1 MSDNMKDYRFD
12 LQKNPKSIIKVIGV
26 GGGGSNAVNHMF
38 SLGIKDVE
46 FVVVNTD
53 AQALKSSPVPLRLQL
68 GANLTEGLGAGA
80 NPEQGKNAAIESE
93 DEIRE
98 LLADNT
104 KMVFITAGMGGG
116 TGTGA
121 APVVARVAKE
131 LNILTV
137 GIVTAPFMFEG
148 RKKMNVAQA
157 GIEALRENCDT
168 VLVILN
174 DKLREIY
181 GNLAIRTAFSKADDI
196 LSTAARSIAEII
208 TVHQDVNVDFEDVKT
223 VMKDA
228 GAAVMGSS
236 TEEGEGRAIRAA
248 GAAISSPLLNNVDIK
263 GAEKILLSIMSG
275 EDEELSMDEL
285 SEITEYIQE
294 KAGDNAEV
302 IFGQGID
309 PELNKAIRVTVIATG
324 FAMDRLEGASNKKIE
339 TAKPAEPVSAPAPAP
354 EASTPAEEVQEEKT
368 MIHLESGKSEKVKED
383 SVPGG
388 STFVFSMPKT
398 PAPTPDP
405 EPVSEEKPV
414 AETPQ
419 KSEPTPEPKP
429 APKREGLFSFMKP
442 KEESKPEAPKPAQEK
457 IVHDL
462 FEEEEAK
469 KPAAEEETKKE
480 EEPAAPAFANDY
492 YEQMKQKA
500 IQRAHERFEKL
511 KGNRTFNPTPEELKE
526 KMEVP
531 AYQRKNVVLNEPQ
544 HSSEPSISK
553 YNLND
558 DNEILGNNR
567 FLHDNVD

>member
-1 MSDNMKDYRFD
+1 MKDYRFD
-12 LQKNPKSIIKVIGV
+12 LPKNQKSIIKVIGV
-26 GGGGSNAVNHMF
+26 GGGGSNAGNHMYG
-38 SLGIKDVE
+38 LGIKDVE

-80 NPEQGKNAAIESE
+80 NPEQGRCAALESE
-93 DEIRE
+93 EEIRE

-121 APVVARVAKE
+121 APIVAKIAKE

-148 RKKMNVAQA
+148 KKKMAVAQA
-157 GIEALRENCDT
+157 GIESLRENCDT

-208 TVHQDVNVDFEDVKT
+208 TIHQDVNVDFEDVKT

-228 GAAVMGSS
+228 GAAVMGSA

-248 GAAISSPLLNNVDIK
+248 GSAISSPLLNNVDIK
-263 GAEKILLSIMSG
+263 GAQKILLSIMSG
-275 EDEELSMDEL
+275 EEEELSMDEL
-285 SEITEYIQE
+285 SDITEYIQE

-309 PELNKAIRVTVIATG
+309 PELGRAIRVTVIATG
-324 FAMDRLEGASNKKIE
+324 FEMDRLANVPLT
-339 TAKPAEPVSAPAPAP
+339 TATTAPVSAFSTPVAAPAPTPAPAP
-354 EASTPAEEVQEEKT
+354 EQVKT
-368 MIHLESGKSEKVKED
+368 VIDLDSGKSAQVKEE
-383 SVPGG
+383 PIAEG
-388 STFVFSMPKT
+388 STFTFSFPKAPVAVVT
-398 PAPTPDP
+398 PVV
-405 EPVSEEKPV
+405 EEEEKEELFSFDFQPV
-414 AETPQ
+414 AEAPVVEEPQ
-419 KSEPTPEPKP
+419 QV
-429 APKREGLFSFMKP
+429 
-442 KEESKPEAPKPAQEK
+442 EEKV
-457 IVHDL
+457 VHNL
-462 FEEEEAK
+462 YQEEEA
-469 KPAAEEETKKE
+469 PVA
-480 EEPAAPAFANDY
+480 AAPVESDELQQPSAPVFATDY
-492 YEQMKQKA
+492 YEQMKMKA

-511 KGNRTFNPTPEELKE
+511 KGGRALTTASDDLTE

-531 AYQRKNVVLNEPQ
+531 AYQRKNVILNEPQ
-544 HSSEPSISK
+544 HSSESSLSRF
-553 YNLND
+553 NLNEE
-558 DNEILGNNR
+558 NEILGNNR

>member
-12 LQKNPKSIIKVIGV
+12 LPKNQKSIIKVIGV
-26 GGGGSNAVNHMF
+26 GGGGSNAVNHMYG
-38 SLGIKDVE
+38 LGIKDVE

-80 NPEQGKNAAIESE
+80 NPEQGRCAALESE
-93 DEIRE
+93 EEIRE

-121 APVVARVAKE
+121 APIVAKIAKE

-148 RKKMNVAQA
+148 KKKMAVAQA
-157 GIEALRENCDT
+157 GIESLRENCDT

-208 TVHQDVNVDFEDVKT
+208 TIHQDVNVDFEDVKT

-228 GAAVMGSS
+228 GAAVMGSA

-248 GAAISSPLLNNVDIK
+248 GSAISSPLLNNVDIK
-263 GAEKILLSIMSG
+263 GAQKILLSIMSG
-275 EDEELSMDEL
+275 EEEELSMDEL
-285 SEITEYIQE
+285 SDITEYIQE

-309 PELNKAIRVTVIATG
+309 PELGRAIRVTVIATG
-324 FAMDRLEGASNKKIE
+324 FEMDRLANVPLT
-339 TAKPAEPVSAPAPAP
+339 TATTAPVSAF
-354 EASTPAEEVQEEKT
+354 STPVAAA
-368 MIHLESGKSEKVKED
+368 
-383 SVPGG
+383 
-388 STFVFSMPKT
+388 
-398 PAPTPDP
+398 PAPTPSPAP
-405 EPVSEEKPV
+405 EQVKTVIDLDSGKSAQVKEEPIAEGSTFTFSFPKAPVAVVTPVVEEEEK
-414 AETPQ
+414 E
-419 KSEPTPEPKP
+419 E
-429 APKREGLFSFMKP
+429 LFSFDLQP
-442 KEESKPEAPKPAQEK
+442 VVEAPVMEEPQQVEEK
-457 IVHDL
+457 VVHDL
-462 FEEEEAK
+462 YQEGEA
-469 KPAAEEETKKE
+469 PVA
-480 EEPAAPAFANDY
+480 AAPVESDELQQPSAPVFATDY
-492 YEQMKQKA
+492 YEQMKMKA

-511 KGNRTFNPTPEELKE
+511 KGGRALTTASDDLTE

-531 AYQRKNVVLNEPQ
+531 AYQRKNVILNEPQ
-544 HSSEPSISK
+544 HSSESSLSRF
-553 YNLND
+553 NLNEE
-558 DNEILGNNR
+558 NEILGNNR

>member
-1 MSDNMKDYRFD
+1 MKDYRFD
-12 LQKNPKSIIKVIGV
+12 LPKNQKSIIKVIGV
-26 GGGGSNAVNHMF
+26 GGGGSNAVNHMYG
-38 SLGIKDVE
+38 LGIKDVE

-80 NPEQGKNAAIESE
+80 NPEQGRSAALESE
-93 DEIRE
+93 EEIRE

-121 APVVARVAKE
+121 APIVARIAKE

-148 RKKMNVAQA
+148 KKKMAVAQA
-157 GIEALRENCDT
+157 GIESLRENCDT

-208 TVHQDVNVDFEDVKT
+208 TIHQDVNVDFEDVKT

-228 GAAVMGSS
+228 GAAVMGSA

-263 GAEKILLSIMSG
+263 GAQKILLSIMSG

-285 SEITEYIQE
+285 SDITEYIQE

-309 PELNKAIRVTVIATG
+309 PELGSAIRVTVIATG
-324 FAMDRLEGASNKKIE
+324 FEMDRLAATPRTSSN
-339 TAKPAEPVSAPAPAP
+339 AAPVSAFASSVPVAPVAPAP
-354 EASTPAEEVQEEKT
+354 EQIKT
-368 MIHLESGKSEKVKED
+368 VINLDSGKSEQVREEPI
-383 SVPGG
+383 VGG
-388 STFVFSMPKT
+388 TTFSFSFPK
-398 PAPTPDP
+398 APIVETT
-405 EPVSEEKPV
+405 PVSEVEKIEEEEFSFEIQPVVEAPIPV
-414 AETPQ
+414 AA
-419 KSEPTPEPKP
+419 
-429 APKREGLFSFMKP
+429 API
-442 KEESKPEAPKPAQEK
+442 EEEEIVEEEK
-457 IVHDL
+457 IVHKL
-462 FEEEEAK
+462 YQEHEVPVTSNTLVHEQPVTPVFG
-469 KPAAEEETKKE
+469 
-480 EEPAAPAFANDY
+480 NDY
-492 YEQMKQKA
+492 YEQMKLRA

-511 KGNRTFNPTPEELKE
+511 KGGRSLTTASDDLTE

-544 HSSEPSISK
+544 HSSESTLSRF
-553 YNLND
+553 NLNEE
-558 DNEILGNNR
+558 NEILGNNR

>member
-1 MSDNMKDYRFD
+1 MKDYRFD
-12 LQKNPKSIIKVIGV
+12 LPKNQKSIIKVIGV

-38 SLGIKDVE
+38 GLGIKDVE

-80 NPEQGKNAAIESE
+80 NPEQGRRAALETE

-121 APVVARVAKE
+121 APIVAKIAKE

-148 RKKMNVAQA
+148 KKKMAVAQA

-208 TVHQDVNVDFEDVKT
+208 TIHQDVNVDFEDVKT

-228 GAAVMGSS
+228 GAAVMGSA

-248 GAAISSPLLNNVDIK
+248 GLAISSPLLNNVDIK
-263 GAEKILLSIMSG
+263 GAQKILLSIISG
-275 EDEELSMDEL
+275 EEEELSMDEL
-285 SEITEYIQE
+285 SDITEYIQE

-309 PELNKAIRVTVIATG
+309 PELGRAIRVTVIATG
-324 FAMDRLEGASNKKIE
+324 FEMDRLANVPL
-339 TAKPAEPVSAPAPAP
+339 TNLNAAPVSAFASPEAPAPAPAP
-354 EASTPAEEVQEEKT
+354 EQIKT
-368 MIHLESGKSEKVKED
+368 VIDLDSGKSAQVIEEPIAEGTTFTFSFPKPTVAVEIPEVVDEVKEEE
-383 SVPGG
+383 
-388 STFVFSMPKT
+388 FSF
-398 PAPTPDP
+398 DIQ
-405 EPVSEEKPV
+405 PV
-414 AETPQ
+414 AETFLVE
-419 KSEPTPEPKP
+419 EPV
-429 APKREGLFSFMKP
+429 
-442 KEESKPEAPKPAQEK
+442 EEEK
-457 IVHDL
+457 IVHNL
-462 FEEEEAK
+462 YQEQPVSVA
-469 KPAAEEETKKE
+469 TT
-480 EEPAAPAFANDY
+480 AAPAEPQQPTPPVFANDY
-492 YEQMKQKA
+492 YEQMKMKA

-511 KGNRTFNPTPEELKE
+511 KGGRALTTASDDLSEQ
-526 KMEVP
+526 MGVP
-531 AYQRKNVVLNEPQ
+531 AYQRKNVILNEPQ
-544 HSSEPSISK
+544 HSSESGLSK
-553 YNLND
+553 FNLNEE
-558 DNEILGNNR
+558 NEILGNNR

>member
-1 MSDNMKDYRFD
+1 MKDYRFD
-12 LQKNPKSIIKVIGV
+12 LPKNSKSIIKVIGV

-38 SLGIKDVE
+38 SQGIKDVE

-80 NPEQGKNAAIESE
+80 NPEQGKNAALESE
-93 DEIRE
+93 SEIRE
-98 LLADNT
+98 LLGNNT

-121 APVVARVAKE
+121 APVVARIAKE

-148 RKKMNVAQA
+148 KKKMNVAQQ
-157 GIEALRENCDT
+157 GIESLRENCDT

-208 TVHQDVNVDFEDVKT
+208 TIHQDVNVDFEDVKT

-248 GAAISSPLLNNVDIK
+248 GAAISSPLLNNVDIR

-285 SEITEYIQE
+285 SDITEYIQE

-309 PELNKAIRVTVIATG
+309 PDLGKAIRVTVIATG
-324 FAMDRLEGASNKKIE
+324 FEMDRLAG
-339 TAKPAEPVSAPAPAP
+339 TARKEMLKAAPPAPTFTLPEVKAPIAEP
-354 EASTPAEEVQEEKT
+354 QIEKT
-368 MIHLESGKSEKVKED
+368 LINLDSGKSKIVKEEAID
-383 SVPGG
+383 ED
-388 STFVFSMPKT
+388 STFVFSFPKALNPK
-398 PAPTPDP
+398 PAAAP
-405 EPVSEEKPV
+405 E
-414 AETPQ
+414 AETP
-419 KSEPTPEPKP
+419 KEK
-429 APKREGLFSFMKP
+429 AFSFEVK
-442 KEESKPEAPKPAQEK
+442 KEKIEEVPEK

-462 FEEEEAK
+462 FEEQEEAE
-469 KPAAEEETKKE
+469 KPAEKLEKVN
-480 EEPAAPAFANDY
+480 EPATMGFANDY

-500 IQRAHERFEKL
+500 IARAHERFEKL
-511 KGNRTFNPTPEELKE
+511 KGNRSFNPTPDELKE
-526 KMEVP
+526 KLEVP

-553 YNLND
+553 YNLSD
-558 DNEILGNNR
+558 ENEILGNNR

>member
-1 MSDNMKDYRFD
+1 MSDNMKDYRFE

-38 SLGIKDVE
+38 GLGIKDVE

-80 NPEQGKNAAIESE
+80 NPEQGKSAALESE
-93 DEIRE
+93 NEIRE

-121 APVVARVAKE
+121 APVVARIAKE

-223 VMKDA
+223 VMKNA

-309 PELNKAIRVTVIATG
+309 PDLGKAIRVTVIATG
-324 FAMDRLEGASNKKIE
+324 FEMDRLAGTNKKE
-339 TAKPAEPVSAPAPAP
+339 TVQALAAPSPAPAPAP
-354 EASTPAEEVQEEKT
+354 VAEVSLPEVEEEKT
-368 MIHLESGKSEKVKED
+368 VIHLDSGKSKKVMED
-383 SVPGG
+383 NVSNG
-388 STFVFSMPKT
+388 STFVFEMPKVPTPT
-398 PAPTPDP
+398 PAPVVKP
-405 EPVSEEKPV
+405 EVRMINKLEEKV
-414 AETPQ
+414 
-419 KSEPTPEPKP
+419 EPKK
-429 APKREGLFSFMKP
+429 ASFSFLKNEEP
-442 KEESKPEAPKPAQEK
+442 KQEEAPKAEVPQPIK
-457 IVHDL
+457 HDL
-462 FEEEEAK
+462 FTEEEQKSTTTSDKSAD
-469 KPAAEEETKKE
+469 
-480 EEPAAPAFANDY
+480 EPASTSFSSDY
-492 YEQMKQKA
+492 YEEMKKKA

-511 KGNRTFNPTPEELKE
+511 KVNRSYNPSHEELKE
-526 KMEVP
+526 KLDTP
-531 AYQRKNVVLNEPQ
+531 AYQRKNVVLKEPQ
-544 HSSEPSISK
+544 HSSESSISK
-553 YNLND
+553 YNVND

>member
-12 LQKNPKSIIKVIGV
+12 LPKNQKSIIKVIGV
-26 GGGGSNAVNHMF
+26 GGGGSNAVNHMYG
-38 SLGIKDVE
+38 LGIKDVE

-80 NPEQGKNAAIESE
+80 NPEQGKCAALESE

-121 APVVARVAKE
+121 APIVAKIAKE

-148 RKKMNVAQA
+148 KKKMAVAQA
-157 GIEALRENCDT
+157 GIESLRENCDT

-181 GNLAIRTAFSKADDI
+181 GNLAIRTAFSKADDV

-208 TVHQDVNVDFEDVKT
+208 TIHQDVNVDFEDVKT

-228 GAAVMGSS
+228 GAAVMGSA

-248 GAAISSPLLNNVDIK
+248 GSAISSPLLNNVDIK
-263 GAEKILLSIMSG
+263 GAQKILLSIMSG
-275 EDEELSMDEL
+275 EEEELSMDEL
-285 SEITEYIQE
+285 SDITEYIQE

-309 PELNKAIRVTVIATG
+309 PELGRAIRVTVIATG
-324 FAMDRLEGASNKKIE
+324 FEMDRLANVPIT
-339 TAKPAEPVSAPAPAP
+339 TANSAPVTAFSTPIAPTPAPAP
-354 EASTPAEEVQEEKT
+354 EQVKT
-368 MIHLESGKSEKVKED
+368 VIDLDSGKSAQVKEEPI
-383 SVPGG
+383 SEGA
-388 STFVFSMPKT
+388 TFTFSLPKAPVAVVT
-398 PAPTPDP
+398 PVL
-405 EPVSEEKPV
+405 EVEEEKEEELFSFDIQPV
-414 AETPQ
+414 AEVPVMEEPQ
-419 KSEPTPEPKP
+419 VE
-429 APKREGLFSFMKP
+429 
-442 KEESKPEAPKPAQEK
+442 EK
-457 IVHDL
+457 IVHEL
-462 FEEEEAK
+462 YQEQVTPVASA
-469 KPAAEEETKKE
+469 PVETD
-480 EEPAAPAFANDY
+480 EPQQPTAPVFATDY
-492 YEQMKQKA
+492 YEQMKMKA

-511 KGNRTFNPTPEELKE
+511 KGGRALTTASDDLTD
-526 KMEVP
+526 KMVVP
-531 AYQRKNVVLNEPQ
+531 AYQRKNVILNEPQ
-544 HSSEPSISK
+544 HSSESSLSRF
-553 YNLND
+553 NLNEE
-558 DNEILGNNR
+558 NEILGNNR

>member
-12 LQKNPKSIIKVIGV
+12 LPKNQKSIIKVIGV

-38 SLGIKDVE
+38 SQGIKDVE

-80 NPEQGKNAAIESE
+80 NPEQGKNAAIESQ

-121 APVVARVAKE
+121 APIVAKIAKE

-148 RKKMNVAQA
+148 KKKMAVAQA
-157 GIEALRENCDT
+157 GIESLRENCDT

-196 LSTAARSIAEII
+196 LTTAAKSIAEII
-208 TVHQDVNVDFEDVKT
+208 TIHQDVNVDFEDVKT

-285 SEITEYIQE
+285 TEITEYIQE
-294 KAGDNAEV
+294 KAGDNAEL

-309 PELNKAIRVTVIATG
+309 PELGKAIRVTVIATG
-324 FAMDRLEGASNKKIE
+324 FEMDRLSGVPRKAPVAAVVPTPVQS
-339 TAKPAEPVSAPAPAP
+339 PVSSKDLSSDQ
-354 EASTPAEEVQEEKT
+354 EEEKT
-368 MIHLESGKSEKVKED
+368 LINLNSMKSEKVKEE
-383 SVPGG
+383 SVANG
-388 STFVFSMPKT
+388 STFVFSLPKT
-398 PAPTPDP
+398 PQVP
-405 EPVSEEKPV
+405 
-414 AETPQ
+414 
-419 KSEPTPEPKP
+419 P
-429 APKREGLFSFMKP
+429 APEAKPEIQLPKEQSFSFEAKP
-442 KEESKPEAPKPAQEK
+442 KEEVRAVQPKPASEK
-457 IVHDL
+457 IVHEL
-462 FEEEEAK
+462 FEEQEE
-469 KPAAEEETKKE
+469 KKE
-480 EEPAAPAFANDY
+480 VKNAPKEAEPAAPAFANDY

-511 KGNRTFNPTPEELKE
+511 KGNRSFNPTPEELKE

-544 HSSEPSISK
+544 HSSERSISK

>member
-12 LQKNPKSIIKVIGV
+12 LPKNQKSIIKVIGV
-26 GGGGSNAVNHMF
+26 GGGGSNAVNHMYG
-38 SLGIKDVE
+38 LGIKDVE

-80 NPEQGKNAAIESE
+80 NPEQGKCAALESE

-121 APVVARVAKE
+121 APIVAKIAKE

-148 RKKMNVAQA
+148 KKKMAVAQA

-208 TVHQDVNVDFEDVKT
+208 TIHQDVNVDFEDVKT

-228 GAAVMGSS
+228 GAAVMGSA

-248 GAAISSPLLNNVDIK
+248 GSAISSPLLNNVDIK
-263 GAEKILLSIMSG
+263 GAQKILLSIMSG
-275 EDEELSMDEL
+275 EEEELSMDEL
-285 SEITEYIQE
+285 SDITEYIQE

-309 PELNKAIRVTVIATG
+309 PELGRAIRVTVIATG
-324 FAMDRLEGASNKKIE
+324 FEMDRLANVPIT
-339 TAKPAEPVSAPAPAP
+339 TATSAPVYAFSAPVAPAPTPAPAP
-354 EASTPAEEVQEEKT
+354 EQVKT
-368 MIHLESGKSEKVKED
+368 VIDLDSGKSAQVIEE
-383 SVPGG
+383 PMAEGT
-388 STFVFSMPKT
+388 TFTFSFPKT
-398 PAPTPDP
+398 PVAVEVPEIAEEEKEEVFSFDIQPVDETFLVE
-405 EPVSEEKPV
+405 EPVEE
-414 AETPQ
+414 
-419 KSEPTPEPKP
+419 
-429 APKREGLFSFMKP
+429 
-442 KEESKPEAPKPAQEK
+442 EK
-457 IVHDL
+457 IVHNL
-462 FEEEEAK
+462 YQEQ
-469 KPAAEEETKKE
+469 PVSAATSDESADSH
-480 EEPAAPAFANDY
+480 EPTPPVFANDY
-492 YEQMKQKA
+492 YEQMKMKA

-511 KGNRTFNPTPEELKE
+511 KGGRALTTASDDLSEQ
-526 KMEVP
+526 MVVP
-531 AYQRKNVVLNEPQ
+531 AYQRKNVILNEPQ
-544 HSSEPSISK
+544 HSSESTLSK
-553 YNLND
+553 FNLNEE
-558 DNEILGNNR
+558 NEILGNNR

>member
-1 MSDNMKDYRFD
+1 MKDYRFD
-12 LQKNPKSIIKVIGV
+12 LPRNQKSIIKVIGV
-26 GGGGSNAVNHMF
+26 GGGGSNAVNHMYAQ
-38 SLGIKDVE
+38 GIKDVE

-80 NPEQGKNAAIESE
+80 NPEQGRNAALESQE
-93 DEIRE
+93 EIRE

-121 APVVARVAKE
+121 APVVAKIAKE

-148 RKKMNVAQA
+148 KKKMAVAQA
-157 GIEALRENCDT
+157 GIESLRENCDT

-196 LSTAARSIAEII
+196 LTTAAKSIAEII
-208 TVHQDVNVDFEDVKT
+208 TIHQDVNVDFEDVKT
-223 VMKDA
+223 VMKEA

-263 GAEKILLSIMSG
+263 GAQKILLSIMSG

-309 PELNKAIRVTVIATG
+309 PELGKAIRVTVIATG
-324 FAMDRLEGASNKKIE
+324 FEMDKLSD
-339 TAKPAEPVSAPAPAP
+339 KPRNRELSTPVSAFANPIANTPVANP
-354 EASTPAEEVQEEKT
+354 EVLKT
-368 MIHLESGKSEKVKED
+368 VINLDSGKSQKVKEEPI
-383 SVPGG
+383 SGG
-388 STFVFSMPKT
+388 STFTFNLPKAPAAAPMKPIEDDHEEFVFRVNPIQ
-398 PAPTPDP
+398 
-405 EPVSEEKPV
+405 EEV
-414 AETPQ
+414 AETIQ
-419 KSEPTPEPKP
+419 ETEKV
-429 APKREGLFSFMKP
+429 
-442 KEESKPEAPKPAQEK
+442 EK
-457 IVHDL
+457 IVFKLED
-462 FEEEEAK
+462 ESEK
-469 KPAAEEETKKE
+469 KSEVMPQES
-480 EEPAAPAFANDY
+480 APVPQLFANDY

-511 KGNRTFNPTPEELKE
+511 KGNRAFNPSPEELKE
-526 KMEVP
+526 KMNVP

-544 HSSEPSISK
+544 HSSESETSK
-553 YNLND
+553 YNLSD
-558 DNEILGNNR
+558 ENEILGNNR

>member
-1 MSDNMKDYRFD
+1 MKDYRFD
-12 LQKNPKSIIKVIGV
+12 LHKNPKSIIKVIGV

-38 SLGIKDVE
+38 GLGIKDVE

-148 RKKMNVAQA
+148 KKKMNVAQA

-309 PELNKAIRVTVIATG
+309 PELGKAIRVTVIATG
-324 FAMDRLEGASNKKIE
+324 FEMDRLQGSSKVVE
-339 TAKPAEPVSAPAPAP
+339 TQKAVVIPAPAP
-354 EASTPAEEVQEEKT
+354 VPSAPIAEVEEEKT
-368 MIHLESGKSEKVKED
+368 VINLDSGKSEKVKEE
-383 SVPGG
+383 SVGNG
-388 STFVFSMPKT
+388 TTFTFNLPK
-398 PAPTPDP
+398 A
-405 EPVSEEKPV
+405 PV
-414 AETPQ
+414 AAPIAEVRPAAEAP
-419 KSEPTPEPKP
+419 KKVEEPIEAPKP
-429 APKREGLFSFMKP
+429 AVKKESIFSFMKP
-442 KEESKPEAPKPAQEK
+442 KEEVKAEAPKPRQEK

-462 FEEEEAK
+462 FEEEEEK
-469 KPAAEEETKKE
+469 KNVEQPKKE
-480 EEPAAPAFANDY
+480 EEAATPAFANDY

-511 KGNRTFNPTPEELKE
+511 KGNRAFNPTPEELKE

-553 YNLND
+553 YNLSD
-558 DNEILGNNR
+558 ENEILGNNR

>member
-1 MSDNMKDYRFD
+1 MKDYRFD
-12 LQKNPKSIIKVIGV
+12 LPKNQKSIIKVIGV
-26 GGGGSNAVNHMF
+26 GGGGSNAVNHMYG
-38 SLGIKDVE
+38 LGIKDVE

-80 NPEQGKNAAIESE
+80 NPDQGRRAALETE

-104 KMVFITAGMGGG
+104 KMLFITAGMGGG

-121 APVVARVAKE
+121 APIVARIAKE

-148 RKKMNVAQA
+148 KKKMAVAQA

-208 TVHQDVNVDFEDVKT
+208 TIHQDVNVDFEDVKT

-228 GAAVMGSS
+228 GAAVMGSA

-248 GAAISSPLLNNVDIK
+248 GHAISSPLLNNVDIK
-263 GAEKILLSIMSG
+263 GAQKILLSIISG
-275 EDEELSMDEL
+275 EEEELSMDEL
-285 SEITEYIQE
+285 SDITEYIQE

-309 PELNKAIRVTVIATG
+309 PELGRSIRVTVIATG
-324 FAMDRLEGASNKKIE
+324 FEMDRLASVP
-339 TAKPAEPVSAPAPAP
+339 PANPNAAPISAFASPEVQAQVAPAPAP
-354 EASTPAEEVQEEKT
+354 EQIKT
-368 MIHLESGKSEKVKED
+368 VIHLDSGKSAQVIEE
-383 SVPGG
+383 PIAEG
-388 STFVFSMPKT
+388 STFTFNFPN
-398 PAPTPDP
+398 APVA
-405 EPVSEEKPV
+405 VSRPILEEEVKEEEKVSAIDPQVV
-414 AETPQ
+414 AETFLV
-419 KSEPTPEPKP
+419 EE
-429 APKREGLFSFMKP
+429 P
-442 KEESKPEAPKPAQEK
+442 KEEEK
-457 IVHDL
+457 IVVHNL
-462 FEEEEAK
+462 YQ
-469 KPAAEEETKKE
+469 
-480 EEPAAPAFANDY
+480 EPGHSTARVEPQQQPTPPVFANDY
-492 YEQMKQKA
+492 YEQMKMKA

-511 KGNRTFNPTPEELKE
+511 KGGRSLTTASDDLTEQ
-526 KMEVP
+526 MVVP

-544 HSSEPSISK
+544 HSSQSSLSK
-553 YNLND
+553 FNLNEE
-558 DNEILGNNR
+558 NEILGNNR

>member
-12 LQKNPKSIIKVIGV
+12 LPKNQKSIIKVIGV
-26 GGGGSNAVNHMF
+26 GGGGSNAVNHMYG
-38 SLGIKDVE
+38 LGIKDVE

-80 NPEQGKNAAIESE
+80 NPEQGKCAALESE

-121 APVVARVAKE
+121 APIVAKIAKE

-148 RKKMNVAQA
+148 KKKMAVAQA
-157 GIEALRENCDT
+157 GIESLRENCDT

-181 GNLAIRTAFSKADDI
+181 GNLAIRTAFSKADDV

-208 TVHQDVNVDFEDVKT
+208 TIHQDVNVDFEDVKT

-228 GAAVMGSS
+228 GAAVMGSA

-248 GAAISSPLLNNVDIK
+248 GSAISSPLLNNVDIK
-263 GAEKILLSIMSG
+263 GAQKILLSIMSG
-275 EDEELSMDEL
+275 EEEELSMDEL
-285 SEITEYIQE
+285 SDITEYIQE

-309 PELNKAIRVTVIATG
+309 PELGRAIRVTVIATG
-324 FAMDRLEGASNKKIE
+324 FEMDRLANVPIT
-339 TAKPAEPVSAPAPAP
+339 TANSAPVTAFSTPIAPTLAPAP
-354 EASTPAEEVQEEKT
+354 EQVKT
-368 MIHLESGKSEKVKED
+368 VIDLDSGKSAQVKEEPI
-383 SVPGG
+383 SEGA
-388 STFVFSMPKT
+388 TFTFSLPKAPVAVVT
-398 PAPTPDP
+398 PVL
-405 EPVSEEKPV
+405 EVEEEKEEELFSFDIQPV
-414 AETPQ
+414 AEVPVMEEPQ
-419 KSEPTPEPKP
+419 VE
-429 APKREGLFSFMKP
+429 
-442 KEESKPEAPKPAQEK
+442 EK
-457 IVHDL
+457 IVHEL
-462 FEEEEAK
+462 YQEQVTPVASA
-469 KPAAEEETKKE
+469 PVETD
-480 EEPAAPAFANDY
+480 EPQQPTAPVFATDY
-492 YEQMKQKA
+492 YEQMKMKA

-511 KGNRTFNPTPEELKE
+511 KGGRALTTASDDLTD
-526 KMEVP
+526 KMVVP
-531 AYQRKNVVLNEPQ
+531 AYQRKNVILNEPQ
-544 HSSEPSISK
+544 HSSESSLSRF
-553 YNLND
+553 NLNEE
-558 DNEILGNNR
+558 NEILGNNR

>member
-12 LQKNPKSIIKVIGV
+12 LPKNSKSIIKVIGV

-38 SLGIKDVE
+38 SQGIKDVE

-80 NPEQGKNAAIESE
+80 NPEQGKNAALESE
-93 DEIRE
+93 AEIRE

-121 APVVARVAKE
+121 APVVARIAKE

-148 RKKMNVAQA
+148 KKKMNVAQQ
-157 GIEALRENCDT
+157 GIESLRENCDT

-208 TVHQDVNVDFEDVKT
+208 TIHQDVNVDFEDVKT
-223 VMKDA
+223 VMKNA

-248 GAAISSPLLNNVDIK
+248 GAAISSPLLNNVDIR

-309 PELNKAIRVTVIATG
+309 PDLGKGIRVTVIATG
-324 FAMDRLEGASNKKIE
+324 FEMDRLAG
-339 TAKPAEPVSAPAPAP
+339 TARKEMLKAAQPAPTFTLPEIKAP
-354 EASTPAEEVQEEKT
+354 VDEPQVEKT
-368 MIHLESGKSEKVKED
+368 LINLNSGKSKIVKEEAID
-383 SVPGG
+383 ED
-388 STFVFSMPKT
+388 STFVFSFPK
-398 PAPTPDP
+398 AMN
-405 EPVSEEKPV
+405 
-414 AETPQ
+414 
-419 KSEPTPEPKP
+419 PKP
-429 APKREGLFSFMKP
+429 ALTPEVETPKEKAFSFEVK
-442 KEESKPEAPKPAQEK
+442 KEKIEEAAEK

-462 FEEEEAK
+462 FEE
-469 KPAAEEETKKE
+469 KE
-480 EEPAAPAFANDY
+480 EEQKPAEKLEKVNEPATMGFANDY

-511 KGNRTFNPTPEELKE
+511 KGNRTFNPTPDELKE
-526 KMEVP
+526 KLEVP

-553 YNLND
+553 YNLSD
-558 DNEILGNNR
+558 ENEILGNNR

>member
-12 LQKNPKSIIKVIGV
+12 LPKNSKSIIKVIGV

-38 SLGIKDVE
+38 SQGIKDVE

-93 DEIRE
+93 AEIRE

-121 APVVARVAKE
+121 APVVARIAKE

-148 RKKMNVAQA
+148 KKKMNVAQQ
-157 GIEALRENCDT
+157 GIESLRENCDT

-208 TVHQDVNVDFEDVKT
+208 TIHQDVNVDFEDVKT

-248 GAAISSPLLNNVDIK
+248 GAAISSPLLNNVDIR

-309 PELNKAIRVTVIATG
+309 PDLGKAIRVTVIATG
-324 FAMDRLEGASNKKIE
+324 FEMDRLAGASRKEANKVVQSTPTFNLPEVK
-339 TAKPAEPVSAPAPAP
+339 ASAPI
-354 EASTPAEEVQEEKT
+354 EEPQVEKT
-368 MIHLESGKSEKVKED
+368 LISLESGKSKIVKEEAID
-383 SVPGG
+383 EDA
-388 STFVFSMPKT
+388 TFVFSFPKALT
-398 PAPTPDP
+398 PKQ
-405 EPVSEEKPV
+405 V
-414 AETPQ
+414 
-419 KSEPTPEPKP
+419 PTPEV
-429 APKREGLFSFMKP
+429 EVP
-442 KEESKPEAPKPAQEK
+442 KEKSFTFEVEKEEEIEEAPSK
-457 IVHDL
+457 IIHDL
-462 FEEEEAK
+462 FEEEEK
-469 KPAAEEETKKE
+469 VEKPVEKLEKVN
-480 EEPAAPAFANDY
+480 EPATMGFANDY

-511 KGNRTFNPTPEELKE
+511 KGNRTFNPTPDELKE
-526 KMEVP
+526 KLEVP

-544 HSSEPSISK
+544 HSSELSHSK
-553 YNLND
+553 YNVND
-558 DNEILGNNR
+558 ENEILGNNR

>member
-12 LQKNPKSIIKVIGV
+12 LPKNQKSIIKVIGV
-26 GGGGSNAVNHMF
+26 GGGGSNAVNHMYG
-38 SLGIKDVE
+38 LGIKDVE

-80 NPEQGKNAAIESE
+80 NPEQGKRAALETE
-93 DEIRE
+93 EEIRE

-121 APVVARVAKE
+121 APIVARIAKE
-131 LNILTV
+131 LDILTV

-148 RKKMNVAQA
+148 KKKMAVAQA

-208 TVHQDVNVDFEDVKT
+208 TIHQDVNVDFEDVKT

-228 GAAVMGSS
+228 GAAVMGSA

-248 GAAISSPLLNNVDIK
+248 GLAISSPLLNNVDIK
-263 GAEKILLSIMSG
+263 GAQKILLSIISG
-275 EDEELSMDEL
+275 EEEELSMDEL
-285 SEITEYIQE
+285 SDITEYIQE
-294 KAGDNAEV
+294 KAGDNAEI

-309 PELNKAIRVTVIATG
+309 PELGRAIRVTVIATG
-324 FAMDRLEGASNKKIE
+324 FEMDRLASVPITSLN
-339 TAKPAEPVSAPAPAP
+339 TASISTFSSPIAPTPAPAPAS
-354 EASTPAEEVQEEKT
+354 EQTKT
-368 MIHLESGKSEKVKED
+368 VIDLDSGKSAQVIEE
-383 SVPGG
+383 PIAEGT
-388 STFVFSMPKT
+388 TFTFTFPKT
-398 PAPTPDP
+398 PIAVIAPPM
-405 EPVSEEKPV
+405 EEEVNEEVREEEKEEIFSFDIQPV
-414 AETPQ
+414 AET
-419 KSEPTPEPKP
+419 
-429 APKREGLFSFMKP
+429 FFV
-442 KEESKPEAPKPAQEK
+442 EEEAPVEEEK
-457 IVHDL
+457 IVHTL
-462 FEEEEAK
+462 YQEPVA
-469 KPAAEEETKKE
+469 AAEPLESQQPT
-480 EEPAAPAFANDY
+480 APVFANDY
-492 YEQMKQKA
+492 YEQMKMKA

-511 KGNRTFNPTPEELKE
+511 KGGRSLTTASDDLTE
-526 KMEVP
+526 KMVVP
-531 AYQRKNVVLNEPQ
+531 AYQRKNVILNETQ
-544 HSSEPSISK
+544 HSSESALSK
-553 YNLND
+553 FNLNEE
-558 DNEILGNNR
+558 NEILGNNR

>member
-12 LQKNPKSIIKVIGV
+12 LPKNQKSIIKVIGV
-26 GGGGSNAVNHMF
+26 GGGGSNAVNHMYG
-38 SLGIKDVE
+38 LGIKDVE

-80 NPEQGKNAAIESE
+80 NPEQGKCAALESE
-93 DEIRE
+93 EEIRE

-121 APVVARVAKE
+121 APVVAKIAKE

-148 RKKMNVAQA
+148 KKKMAVAQA
-157 GIEALRENCDT
+157 GIESLRENCDT

-208 TVHQDVNVDFEDVKT
+208 TIHQDVNVDFEDVKT

-228 GAAVMGSS
+228 GAAVMGSA

-248 GAAISSPLLNNVDIK
+248 GSAISSPLLNNVDIK
-263 GAEKILLSIMSG
+263 GAQKILLSIMSG
-275 EDEELSMDEL
+275 EEEELSMDEL
-285 SEITEYIQE
+285 SDITEYIQE

-309 PELNKAIRVTVIATG
+309 PELGRAIRVTVIATG
-324 FAMDRLEGASNKKIE
+324 FEMDRLSNAPRTTS
-339 TAKPAEPVSAPAPAP
+339 TAAPVSAFASPVAAAPAPAP
-354 EASTPAEEVQEEKT
+354 APTPAPAPEQVKT
-368 MIHLESGKSEKVKED
+368 VIDLDSGKSAQVKEE
-383 SVPGG
+383 PIAEGT
-388 STFVFSMPKT
+388 TFTFSLPK
-398 PAPTPDP
+398 APVVAVAPIL
-405 EPVSEEKPV
+405 EEEEKEELFSFDIQPV
-414 AETPQ
+414 AEAPVMEEPQ
-419 KSEPTPEPKP
+419 IEEKVVHSLYQEEQ
-429 APKREGLFSFMKP
+429 APV
-442 KEESKPEAPKPAQEK
+442 A
-457 IVHDL
+457 
-462 FEEEEAK
+462 
-469 KPAAEEETKKE
+469 AAEPV
-480 EEPAAPAFANDY
+480 EPQQPTAPVFATDY
-492 YEQMKQKA
+492 YEQMKMKA

-511 KGNRTFNPTPEELKE
+511 KGGRALTTASDDLTE
-526 KMEVP
+526 KMVVP
-531 AYQRKNVVLNEPQ
+531 AYQRKNVILNEPQ
-544 HSSEPSISK
+544 HSSVATLSRF
-553 YNLND
+553 NLNEE
-558 DNEILGNNR
+558 NEILGNNR

>member
-1 MSDNMKDYRFD
+1 MKDYRFD
-12 LQKNPKSIIKVIGV
+12 LPRNQKSIIKVIGV
-26 GGGGSNAVNHMF
+26 GGGGSNAVNHMYAQ
-38 SLGIKDVE
+38 GIKDVE

-80 NPEQGKNAAIESE
+80 NPEQGRNAALESQE
-93 DEIRE
+93 EIRE

-121 APVVARVAKE
+121 APIVAKIAKE

-148 RKKMNVAQA
+148 KKKMAVAQA
-157 GIEALRENCDT
+157 GIESLRENCDT

-196 LSTAARSIAEII
+196 LTTAAKSIAEII
-208 TVHQDVNVDFEDVKT
+208 TIHQDVNVDFEDVKT
-223 VMKDA
+223 VMKEA

-263 GAEKILLSIMSG
+263 GAQKILLSIMSG

-294 KAGDNAEV
+294 KAGDNAEL

-309 PELNKAIRVTVIATG
+309 PELGKAIRVTVIATG
-324 FAMDRLEGASNKKIE
+324 FEMDKLSEKRKSREFSA
-339 TAKPAEPVSAPAPAP
+339 PVSAFTNPIENTPVANP
-354 EASTPAEEVQEEKT
+354 EMVKT
-368 MIHLESGKSEKVKED
+368 VINLDSGKSQKVKEEPI
-383 SVPGG
+383 SGG
-388 STFVFSMPKT
+388 STFTFNLPRVPE
-398 PAPTPDP
+398 PAPLNPVGEENEEFVFHVNPIQEDHREMEQDNVKAEKIIYNLEDESKKKSEVLP
-405 EPVSEEKPV
+405 KESEPV
-414 AETPQ
+414 PQ
-419 KSEPTPEPKP
+419 
-429 APKREGLFSFMKP
+429 L
-442 KEESKPEAPKPAQEK
+442 
-457 IVHDL
+457 
-462 FEEEEAK
+462 
-469 KPAAEEETKKE
+469 
-480 EEPAAPAFANDY
+480 FANDY

-511 KGNRTFNPTPEELKE
+511 KGNRAFNPSPEELKE
-526 KMEVP
+526 KMNVP

-544 HSSEPSISK
+544 HSSESETSK
-553 YNLND
+553 YNLSD
-558 DNEILGNNR
+558 ENEILGNNR

>member
-1 MSDNMKDYRFD
+1 MKDYRFD
-12 LQKNPKSIIKVIGV
+12 LPKNQKSIIKVIGV
-26 GGGGSNAVNHMF
+26 GGGGSNAVNHMYG
-38 SLGIKDVE
+38 LGIKDVE

-80 NPEQGKNAAIESE
+80 NPEQGKFAALESE
-93 DEIRE
+93 EEIRE

-121 APVVARVAKE
+121 APIVAKIAKE

-148 RKKMNVAQA
+148 KKKMAVAQA
-157 GIEALRENCDT
+157 GIESLRENCDT

-208 TVHQDVNVDFEDVKT
+208 TIHQDVNVDFEDVKT

-228 GAAVMGSS
+228 GAAVMGSA

-248 GAAISSPLLNNVDIK
+248 GSAISSPLLNNVDIK
-263 GAEKILLSIMSG
+263 GAQKILLSIMSG
-275 EDEELSMDEL
+275 EEEELSMDEL
-285 SEITEYIQE
+285 SDITEYIQE

-309 PELNKAIRVTVIATG
+309 PELGRAIRVTVIATG
-324 FAMDRLEGASNKKIE
+324 FEMDRLANVPRT
-339 TAKPAEPVSAPAPAP
+339 TATAAPVSAFFNPVTPIPTPTPSPAPAP
-354 EASTPAEEVQEEKT
+354 EQVKT
-368 MIHLESGKSEKVKED
+368 VIDLDSGKSAQVKEE
-383 SVPGG
+383 PLAEG
-388 STFVFSMPKT
+388 STFTFTFPK
-398 PAPTPDP
+398 APVALDAP
-405 EPVSEEKPV
+405 EVAQEKEELFTFDIQPV
-414 AETPQ
+414 AEGPVME
-419 KSEPTPEPKP
+419 EPAVAE
-429 APKREGLFSFMKP
+429 
-442 KEESKPEAPKPAQEK
+442 EK
-457 IVHDL
+457 IVHEL
-462 FEEEEAK
+462 YQEQTTPVASAPIES
-469 KPAAEEETKKE
+469 
-480 EEPAAPAFANDY
+480 EEPQQPVAPVFATDY
-492 YEQMKQKA
+492 YEQMKMKA

-511 KGNRTFNPTPEELKE
+511 KGGRALTTASDDLTE
-526 KMEVP
+526 KMVVP
-531 AYQRKNVVLNEPQ
+531 AYQRKNVILNEPQ
-544 HSSEPSISK
+544 HSSESNLSRF
-553 YNLND
+553 NLNEE
-558 DNEILGNNR
+558 NEILGNNR

>member
-1 MSDNMKDYRFD
+1 MKDYRFD
-12 LQKNPKSIIKVIGV
+12 LPKNQKSIIKVIGV
-26 GGGGSNAVNHMF
+26 GGGGSNAVNHMYAQ
-38 SLGIKDVE
+38 GIKDVE

-80 NPEQGKNAAIESE
+80 NPEQGRNAAIESQ

-98 LLADNT
+98 LLSDNT

-121 APVVARVAKE
+121 APIVAKIAKE

-148 RKKMNVAQA
+148 KKKMAVAQA
-157 GIEALRENCDT
+157 GIESLRESCDT

-196 LSTAARSIAEII
+196 LTTAAKSIAEII
-208 TVHQDVNVDFEDVKT
+208 TIHQDVNVDFEDVKT

-263 GAEKILLSIMSG
+263 GAQKILLSIMSG
-275 EDEELSMDEL
+275 EEEELSMDEL

-309 PELNKAIRVTVIATG
+309 PELGKAIRVTVIATG
-324 FAMDRLEGASNKKIE
+324 FEMDKLSD
-339 TAKPAEPVSAPAPAP
+339 KPARKEFVAPVSAFANPVSKVVEEEKEAVKTVINLDSGKSQQVKEEPVSGATFSFNFPKAPIAA
-354 EASTPAEEVQEEKT
+354 TPTPPSQEEDDFTFELKP
-368 MIHLESGKSEKVKED
+368 LEEEKVEEIRDEKVVIDLYEETEKPKAELPKE
-383 SVPGG
+383 S
-388 STFVFSMPKT
+388 
-398 PAPTPDP
+398 
-405 EPVSEEKPV
+405 EPV
-414 AETPQ
+414 
-419 KSEPTPEPKP
+419 PT
-429 APKREGLFSFMKP
+429 L
-442 KEESKPEAPKPAQEK
+442 
-457 IVHDL
+457 
-462 FEEEEAK
+462 
-469 KPAAEEETKKE
+469 
-480 EEPAAPAFANDY
+480 FANDY

-511 KGNRTFNPTPEELKE
+511 KGKRSLNPSPEELKE

-544 HSSEPSISK
+544 HSSEPAISK

-558 DNEILGNNR
+558 ENEILGNNR

>member
-12 LQKNPKSIIKVIGV
+12 LHKNPKSIIKVIGV
-26 GGGGSNAVNHMF
+26 GGGGSNAVNHMYG
-38 SLGIKDVE
+38 LGIKDVE

-80 NPEQGKNAAIESE
+80 NPEQGKNAALESE

-121 APVVARVAKE
+121 APVVARIAKE

-148 RKKMNVAQA
+148 KKKMNVAQA

-223 VMKDA
+223 VMKNA

-309 PELNKAIRVTVIATG
+309 PELGKAIRVTVIATG
-324 FAMDRLEGASNKKIE
+324 FEMDRLQGTSKR
-339 TAKPAEPVSAPAPAP
+339 
-354 EASTPAEEVQEEKT
+354 AEEQKALAMHAATPTAQAQETEEEKT
-368 MIHLESGKSEKVKED
+368 VINLDSGKSEKVKEE
-383 SVPGG
+383 SVANG

-398 PAPTPDP
+398 PTPAPVPA
-405 EPVSEEKPV
+405 SEAKPT
-414 AETPQ
+414 AETLRVEE
-419 KSEPTPEPKP
+419 SADSSN
-429 APKREGLFSFMKP
+429 APKKESLFSFIKP
-442 KEESKPEAPKPAQEK
+442 KEDVKAEAPKSTQEK

-462 FEEEEAK
+462 FEEDEEK
-469 KPAAEEETKKE
+469 KTVEQPKKE
-480 EEPAAPAFANDY
+480 EPATPAFANDY

-511 KGNRTFNPTPEELKE
+511 KGNRAFNPTPEELKE
-526 KMEVP
+526 KLEVP
-531 AYQRKNVVLNEPQ
+531 AYQRKKVVLNEPQ

-553 YNLND
+553 YNLSD

>member
-1 MSDNMKDYRFD
+1 MSETMKDYRFD
-12 LQKNPKSIIKVIGV
+12 LPRNQKSIIKVIGV
-26 GGGGSNAVNHMF
+26 GGGGSNAVNHMYNQ
-38 SLGIKDVE
+38 GIKDVE

-80 NPEQGKNAAIESE
+80 NPEQGKNAALESE
-93 DEIRE
+93 AELRE

-121 APVVARVAKE
+121 APVVAKIAKE

-148 RKKMNVAQA
+148 KKKMEIAQA

-196 LSTAARSIAEII
+196 LTTAAKSIAEII
-208 TVHQDVNVDFEDVKT
+208 TIHQDVNVDFEDVKT

-228 GAAVMGSS
+228 GAAVMGSA

-248 GAAISSPLLNNVDIK
+248 ASAISSPLLNNVEIR

-275 EDEELSMDEL
+275 EEEELSMDEL
-285 SEITEYIQE
+285 SDITEYIQE

-309 PELNKAIRVTVIATG
+309 AELGKAIRVTVIATG
-324 FAMDRLEGASNKKIE
+324 FEMDRLSEKEIKK
-339 TAKPAEPVSAPAPAP
+339 TDAAPKPSFSVPLANTPEPTP
-354 EASTPAEEVQEEKT
+354 EVVKT
-368 MIHLESGKSEKVKED
+368 VFNLESGKTHQVKEEPI
-383 SVPGG
+383 PGG
-388 STFVFSMPKT
+388 STFTFSIPKS
-398 PAPTPDP
+398 PVAAPQVTQP
-405 EPVSEEKPV
+405 EKEDMEEVASPVKPV
-414 AETPQ
+414 AE
-419 KSEPTPEPKP
+419 E
-429 APKREGLFSFMKP
+429 KP
-442 KEESKPEAPKPAQEK
+442 KETKVEEAGK

-462 FEEEEAK
+462 YGDSEKKAEK
-469 KPAAEEETKKE
+469 KPSDAHMAT
-480 EEPAAPAFANDY
+480 PLFANDY
-492 YEQMKQKA
+492 YEQLKQTA

-511 KGNRTFNPTPEELKE
+511 KGNRAYNTSPEEMKE
-526 KMEVP
+526 KMNVP

-544 HSSEPSISK
+544 HSSEPAISK
-553 YNLND
+553 YNLTSE
-558 DNEILGNNR
+558 NEILGNNR

>member
-12 LQKNPKSIIKVIGV
+12 LPRNQKSIIKVIGV
-26 GGGGSNAVNHMF
+26 GGGGSNAVNHMY
-38 SLGIKDVE
+38 SMGIKDVE

-80 NPEQGKNAAIESE
+80 NPEQGKNAALESQ

-121 APVVARVAKE
+121 APVIAKIARD

-148 RKKMNVAQA
+148 KKKMAVAQA

-181 GNLAIRTAFSKADDI
+181 GNLAIRTAFGKADDI
-196 LSTAARSIAEII
+196 LTTAAKSIAEII
-208 TVHQDVNVDFEDVKT
+208 TIHQDVNVDFEDVKT

-309 PELNKAIRVTVIATG
+309 PELGKAIRVTVIATG
-324 FAMDRLEGASNKKIE
+324 FEMDRLSGIPRKAK
-339 TAKPAEPVSAPAPAP
+339 TAPMAFPPAVPILATPIAEP
-354 EASTPAEEVQEEKT
+354 EVVKT
-368 MIHLESGKSEKVKED
+368 VINLDSGKSQKVTED
-383 SVPGG
+383 SIANGA
-388 STFVFSMPKT
+388 TFLFSLPK
-398 PAPTPDP
+398 APTATP
-405 EPVSEEKPV
+405 
-414 AETPQ
+414 TPQ
-419 KSEPTPEPKP
+419 
-429 APKREGLFSFMKP
+429 
-442 KEESKPEAPKPAQEK
+442 EAPKTESFSFEIKPIEEARETVQPVVEPTER
-457 IVHDL
+457 IVHNL
-462 FEEEEAK
+462 FEEEGDKKVAK
-469 KPAAEEETKKE
+469 LPKE
-480 EEPAAPAFANDY
+480 SEPAVPAFANDY

-511 KGNRTFNPTPEELKE
+511 KGGRSINPTHEELKE
-526 KMEVP
+526 KMDVP
-531 AYQRKNVVLNEPQ
+531 AYQRKQVVLQEPQ

-553 YNLND
+553 YNLSD
-558 DNEILGNNR
+558 ENEILGNNR

>member
-1 MSDNMKDYRFD
+1 MSDHMKDYRFD
-12 LQKNPKSIIKVIGV
+12 LPRNQKSIIKVIGV
-26 GGGGSNAVNHMF
+26 GGGGSNAVNHMY
-38 SLGIKDVE
+38 SMGIKDVE

-80 NPEQGKNAAIESE
+80 NPEQGKNAAIESQ

-121 APVVARVAKE
+121 APVIAKIARE

-148 RKKMNVAQA
+148 KKKMAVAQA

-181 GNLAIRTAFSKADDI
+181 GNLAIRTAFGKADDI
-196 LSTAARSIAEII
+196 LTTAAKSIAEII
-208 TVHQDVNVDFEDVKT
+208 TIHQDVNVDFEDVKT

-248 GAAISSPLLNNVDIK
+248 DAAISSPLLNNIDIK

-294 KAGDNAEV
+294 KAGDNAEL

-309 PELNKAIRVTVIATG
+309 TELGKAIRVTVIATG
-324 FAMDRLEGASNKKIE
+324 FEMDRLAGTKKIIDQTTE
-339 TAKPAEPVSAPAPAP
+339 TPIQEPVSSI
-354 EASTPAEEVQEEKT
+354 ASEIETPVVKT
-368 MIHLESGKSEKVKED
+368 VIDLESGKSAEIAED
-383 SVPGG
+383 SIAN
-388 STFVFSMPKT
+388 SETFVFSQPKNT
-398 PAPTPDP
+398 TTNNPTAVQSFDESPKIPAVSFDQKPNNTTKPNPQAAPKQPERIVLNLFDEPMEKRSPKP
-405 EPVSEEKPV
+405 EPQQEN
-414 AETPQ
+414 
-419 KSEPTPEPKP
+419 PT
-429 APKREGLFSFMKP
+429 S
-442 KEESKPEAPKPAQEK
+442 SS
-457 IVHDL
+457 H
-462 FEEEEAK
+462 
-469 KPAAEEETKKE
+469 
-480 EEPAAPAFANDY
+480 NY
-492 YEQMKQKA
+492 YENMKEKA
-500 IQRAHERFEKL
+500 IQRALERFEKL
-511 KGNRTFNPTPEELKE
+511 KTGRTYNQIAEDLKE
-526 KMEVP
+526 KMDIP
-531 AYQRKNVVLNEPQ
+531 AYQRKKIILQETQ
-544 HSSEPSISK
+544 HSSEQTISK
-553 YNLND
+553 FNVND
-558 DNEILGNNR
+558 ENEILGNNR
-567 FLHDNVD
+567 YLHDNVD